1 MYYPSRIKQLVE
13 GKDAHLQNIG
23 ELAIYYKELYSLLSL
38 QAMRQISTQKF
49 INRKVSVREF
59 LPAKIETN
67 GLPVETTCVLGDAD
81 LLRYLFEILRQQS
94 VNNTL
99 KVCIEEE
106 QQDYIVFHVTIRTKT
121 LLLKM
126 LRTCF
131 PQ

>member
-59 LPAKIETN
+59 LPAKIEAN

-81 LLRYLFEILRQQS
+81 WLRYLFEILRQQS

-106 QQDYIVFHVTIRTKT
+106 QQDYIVFHVTIRTK
-121 LLLKM
+121 K
-126 LRTCF
+126 RFC
-131 PQ
+131 